1 LPAGGMPNIRT
12 LRKNSERNLRDTL
25 KMWKSN
31 ALNCN
36 SYLRFYAKFYVGTC
50 AKYNIL
56 SYYNISNVKQIFEI
70 NQK

>member
-1 LPAGGMPNIRT
+1 MPNIRT
-12 LRKNSERNLRDTL
+12 LGKNSERNLRDTL
-25 KMWKSN
+25 KTWKSY

-56 SYYNISNVKQIFEI
+56 SYYKTNNVKQNFEI